1 MWTGSIRRS
10 LTAFGLLICL
20 ISQCL
25 ANADVVWA
33 VNCGGPAHVDVH
45 GIEYLADPL
54 SDGIA
59 SDYGMSFTINRIPLE
74 DQILYQTE
82 RYNTGDFTYEI
93 PFSEDGDYV
102 LSLMFS
108 EVYFSEPNQKCL
120 ANADVVWAVNCGGPA
135 HVDVHGIEYLADPL
149 SDGIASD
156 YGMSFT
162 INRIPLEDQ
171 ILYQTERYNT
181 GDFTYEIPFSEDG
194 DYVLSLMF
202 SEVYFSEP
210 NQKVFHVQLNREITI
225 VSDLD
230 IFNEVGFA
238 TALERHI
245 PFQIV
250 DGVLQVGSYSST
262 LIGGVLT
269 VDFIKTDRDNPK
281 VNAIILTKGSLE
293 VVDIWPSI
301 SVTDVPKLAPFT
313 LPKTN
318 TRELRSQSPE
328 GNNEAQQR
336 RRPPGSPRAPDPY
349 ASTESSYLLLPILGS
364 LIAAVPILFCLCK
377 I

>member
-1 MWTGSIRRS
+1 MWTGSVRRS
-10 LTAFGLLICL
+10 LAAFGLLICL

-33 VNCGGPAHVDVH
+33 VNCGGPAHVDIH

-54 SDGIA
+54 SEGIA
-59 SDYGMSFTINRIPLE
+59 SDYGMSFTINRVP
-74 DQILYQTE
+74 
-82 RYNTGDFTYEI
+82 
-93 PFSEDGDYV
+93 
-102 LSLMFS
+102 M
-108 EVYFSEPNQKCL
+108 
-120 ANADVVWAVNCGGPA
+120 
-135 HVDVHGIEYLADPL
+135 
-149 SDGIASD
+149 
-156 YGMSFT
+156 
-162 INRIPLEDQ
+162 EDQ

-225 VSDLD
+225 VNDLD
-230 IFNEVGFA
+230 IFDEVGFA

-250 DGVLQVGSYSST
+250 DGVLHVGSDSST
-262 LIGGVLT
+262 LSGGVFT

-293 VVDIWPSI
+293 
-301 SVTDVPKLAPFT
+301 DVPKLAPFT
-313 LPKTN
+313 LPETN
-318 TRELRSQSPE
+318 THELRSQSPE
-328 GNNEAQQR
+328 ENSETQQR

-364 LIAAVPILFCLCK
+364 LVAAVPILFCLCR